1 MHNLHGSD
9 AVNDSKK
16 TQRERAYQ
24 HISRKLIEGA
34 FPAGARLSPTALA
47 REIGVSHT
55 PVREA
60 ISQLQSEGL
69 VVHSAHRGAFVTEMD
84 REGLVD
90 LIEMRTILETHAAA
104 QAARRISPAQL
115 RELDEAWEGLCRVA
129 ERFDIPPGSD
139 PRPAL
144 QDWLLLDL
152 VFHMVL
158 VRAGGNRHMIRVIED
173 LRIMTQMFGFRND
186 PPTAWADPAA
196 FAAENLRVHR
206 DVYEAVRRRDAKAA
220 RRAMLVHMRRA
231 RRNTLSRFD
240 WLRRQGGTD
249 DALTKDFPDSMREL
263 IRDIQQRQRTDSQ
276 LAGGEPSGTKA
287 REKGKPRSGP
297 H

>member
-1 MHNLHGSD
+1 VKHG
-9 AVNDSKK
+9 KQ

-69 VVHSAHRGAFVTEMD
+69 VVHSAHRGAFVTEVD

-90 LIEMRTILETHAAA
+90 LIEMRTIIETHAAA

-115 RELDEAWEGLCRVA
+115 QELDEAWEGMCRA
-129 ERFDIPPGSD
+129 AGRFDVPPGTD
-139 PRPAL
+139 PRPLL
-144 QDWLLLDL
+144 QEWLLSDL

-196 FAAENLRVHR
+196 FAEENLRVHR
-206 DVYEAVRRRDAKAA
+206 EVYEAVRRRDAKAA

-231 RRNTLSRFD
+231 RKNTLSRFD

-249 DALTKDFPDSMREL
+249 SALTKDFPDSMREL
-263 IRDIQQRQRTDSQ
+263 IRDIQQRHRTDPQ
-276 LAGGEPSGTKA
+276 PVGDGPSGTKGKKA
-287 REKGKPRSGP
+287 GKPRSD
-297 H
+297 